1 MSESMIVHVP
11 MLDSAAVIWHPIQC
25 PEMLHLNVRWGDTL
39 FDIRWKHHVIGCLQI
54 KMHWV
59 CGNYWKPGPDGNDIH
74 KTNVPNL
81 RMRFRYD
88 CHSEELNLVMSGAAA
103 HDARRHAK
111 IWE

>member
-1 MSESMIVHVP
+1 MHSN
-11 MLDSAAVIWHPIQC
+11 LC
-25 PEMLHLNVRWGDTL
+25 T
-39 FDIRWKHHVIGCLQI
+39 HVITCGVFLQI

-59 CGNYWKPGPDGNDIH
+59 CASYWKSGPDGNDVH

-103 HDARRHAK
+103 HEARRHAK
-111 IWE
+111 SRE